1 MSRKSGLVGVAFAVL
16 FTAYGFLDNG
26 PSQDLSN
33 ASTQAWYAHHSLTQ
47 WLISTAFGALAGVC
61 ALMFAVM
68 LRRRLAPAGDR
79 SAAAQLVTAG
89 GYVAA
94 ALVLAGVALYGTIPI
109 QHLVNT
115 ATPPTP
121 EVSRIMLGAG
131 YATGFVIAPLA
142 FGLMVAAVSM
152 LGLRNGT
159 LPRWLAIAGFPVA
172 ALQLASVL
180 FFPIWLVVL
189 WSVATGVTL
198 TIRKSRSSVPDPQ
211 PAAALA

>member
-61 ALMFAVM
+61 AIVFAVM
-68 LRRRLAPAGDR
+68 LRQRLAAAGDR

-115 ATPPTP
+115 ATLPTP
-121 EVSRIMLGAG
+121 AVSRIMLGAG

-180 FFPIWLVVL
+180 FFPIWLIVL
-189 WSVATGVTL
+189 WSLATGVTL
-198 TIRKSRSSVPDPQ
+198 AIRKSRSSVPDPQ
-211 PAAALA
+211 PAAVLA

>member
-61 ALMFAVM
+61 AIVFAVM
-68 LRRRLAPAGDR
+68 LRHRLSPAGDR
-79 SAAAQLVTAG
+79 SAAVQLVTAG

-115 ATPPTP
+115 ATLPTP
-121 EVSRIMLGAG
+121 AVSRIMLGAG

-180 FFPIWLVVL
+180 FFPIWLIVL
-189 WSVATGVTL
+189 WSLATGVTL
-198 TIRKSRSSVPDPQ
+198 AIRKSRSIAPDPQ
-211 PAAALA
+211 PAAVLA